1 MNPVGCCRARR
12 SILPAR
18 REQQRVWLRMQ
29 RAASVSA
36 RQPVEL
42 HAGAPMLLTLTLKIE
57 KNVESVTVTASDG
70 YATTVQ
76 TTGSRVPIRVLDLP
90 QSTYT
95 VTHQLLEDRG
105 VDSLKDA
112 LAGVPGIQPTL
123 GEGRRDS
130 FDIRGFTPGT
140 DQD

>member
-1 MNPVGCCRARR
+1 V
-12 SILPAR
+12 
-18 REQQRVWLRMQ
+18 EQ
-29 RAASVSA
+29 A
-36 RQPVEL
+36 VEL
-42 HAGAPMLLTLTLKIE
+42 QGGAPTHLTLTLKIE
-57 KNVESVTVTASDG
+57 KNVETVTVTASDG

-95 VTHQLLEDRG
+95 VTQQLLEDRG

-112 LAGVPGIQPTL
+112 LAGVPGVQPTL

-130 FDIRGFTPGT
+130 FDIAASPPGQT
-140 DQD
+140 STSTGCATMRSTSAIFRIRSSLM